1 MHFTVYAH
9 RQAAHN
15 ENNNNNTK
23 YAIKQQSEL
32 INLAENVN

>member
-1 MHFTVYAH
+1 MRIG
-9 RQAAHN
+9 RQRTTN
-15 ENNNNNTK
+15 NNNNNTK